1 MHADADPKEVTKFNG
16 IARSYWDLEGPMR
29 ALHQMNPL
37 RIDFTESFEPLRDAE
52 VLDVGCGG
60 GLAAEALAK
69 RGARVTAIDA
79 SPEMLRVAQLHAAE
93 SQVLID
99 YQQTTA
105 DALAETSAG
114 RFDVVTCFEMIEHVP
129 DPASTL
135 QSIARLVRPGGH
147 LILSTINR
155 TPIAYLGAVVAAEY
169 LLNWVPKGTHD
180 YQRFLKP
187 SEIAAMIRPCGLD
200 VVAIEGVVFQP
211 LYQQFKRSTRDLQ
224 INYQLAA
231 RKTAHG

>member
-1 MHADADPKEVTKFNG
+1 MQADADPKEVTKFNS
-16 IARSYWDLEGPMR
+16 IARSYWDPEGPMR

-37 RIDFTESFEPLRDAE
+37 RIDFTESFEPLRDAD

-60 GLAAEALAK
+60 GLASEALAK
-69 RGARVTAIDA
+69 RGANVTAIDA

-93 SQVLID
+93 SQVDIN
-99 YQQTTA
+99 YRQTTA
-105 DALAETSAG
+105 DVLAQTDAG

-129 DPASTL
+129 DPTSTL
-135 QSIARLVRPGGH
+135 HALAQLVRPGGH
-147 LILSTINR
+147 LIVSTINR
-155 TPIAYLGAVVAAEY
+155 TPLAYLGAVVAAEY
-169 LLNWVPKGTHD
+169 VLNWVPKGTHD

-187 SEIAAMIRPCGLD
+187 SEIAAMARPAALD

-211 LYQQFKRSTRDLQ
+211 LYQQFKRSTRNLQ

-231 RKTAHG
+231 KKMAND